1 MSDNDDEEMV
11 RMAFRVLDK
20 VNPAIGAIYINI
32 LFNIYKYTILWR
44 MNVNILSQPR
54 FLNQ

>member
-20 VNPAIGAIYINI
+20 VNSAIGAIYINI
-32 LFNIYKYTILWR
+32 SFNVLIYYT
-44 MNVNILSQPR
+44 
-54 FLNQ
+54 FAYEC

>member
-20 VNPAIGAIYINI
+20 VSENNNNNYN
-32 LFNIYKYTILWR
+32 NNNDNK
-44 MNVNILSQPR
+44 NNK
-54 FLNQ
+54 N